1 MAVSSIFAVI
11 KQKKITKLLFIM
23 KKYFLLIVMSFA
35 ALGVMAQTTLVA
47 TLTHAGV
54 TTEYY
59 GENAFVK
66 AVEASVDGDLITLSE
81 GLFKGTTINKSLN
94 IRGNG
99 VGSTQITSDVIL
111 DKSADEDEA
120 NHWLNIEG
128 ITFNAYILIQ
138 RPISKEELYV
148 VKDLCMTRC
157 DIKNF
162 SFVEYAE
169 YYYST
174 LKNCSFINCRITE
187 SIRLSNVSEVS
198 FINCIVRSCYYQAG
212 RQVLNPKVNMLNCVF
227 IADMSPASVTYLNA
241 KNSVLLIYVNN
252 YRYYSFPTT
261 VGFQN
266 CVISGYI
273 DHPSAVDSFFNNG
286 IPHDKTIWMPMEE
299 VFATLTEY
307 SKYDATN
314 DYQLKEIAS
323 EGVDGTLLGIYNGEV
338 PYTSTVTYPHFTTF
352 NVAEKA
358 VDGKLSVEVATE

>member
-1 MAVSSIFAVI
+1 
-11 KQKKITKLLFIM
+11 M
-23 KKYFLLIVMSFA
+23 KRYYLLIVMSFA

-59 GENAFVK
+59 GEKAFVT

-81 GLFKGTTINKSLN
+81 GLFTGPTINKSLN

-99 VGSTQITSDVIL
+99 VGSTVITSKVIL
-111 DKSADEDEA
+111 DKSTDEDEA

-128 ITFNAYILIQ
+128 ITFNADIKIKV
-138 RPISKEELYV
+138 PSNKEELYV
-148 VKDLCMTRC
+148 VKDLCMKKC

-162 SFVEYAE
+162 VFEGYYYNGD

-174 LKNCSFINCRITE
+174 LKNCSFINCRITDG
-187 SIRLSNVSEVS
+187 IGLHNVDEVS
-198 FINCIVRSCYYQAG
+198 FINSIVKGYNYQASKYG
-212 RQVLNPKVNMLNCVF
+212 EQETNPKVNMLNCV
-227 IADMSPASVTYLNA
+227 IITNTAPDRVTYLNA
-241 KNSVLLIYVNN
+241 KNSVLLINVNN
-252 YRYYSFPTT
+252 YRAYSFSPT
-261 VGFQN
+261 VSFQN

-273 DHPSAVDSFFNNG
+273 DSPSAVNSFFNNG
-286 IPHDKTIWMPMEE
+286 IEHDKTIWMPMAD
-299 VFATLTEY
+299 VFATLTDY
-307 SKYDATN
+307 SNYDATN
-314 DYQLKEIAS
+314 DYQLNEITS
-323 EGVDGTLLGIYNGEV
+323 EDVDGTLLGIYNGEV

>member
-1 MAVSSIFAVI
+1 
-11 KQKKITKLLFIM
+11 M
-23 KKYFLLIVMSFA
+23 KKYYLLIVMSFA

-59 GENAFVK
+59 GEKAFVT

-81 GLFKGTTINKSLN
+81 GLFTGPTINKSLN

-99 VGSTQITSDVIL
+99 IGSTVRTSKVTL
-111 DKSADEDEA
+111 DKSTDEDEA

-128 ITFNAYILIQ
+128 ITFNADIRIKGPGS
-138 RPISKEELYV
+138 REPYV
-148 VKDLCMTRC
+148 VKDLCMKKC

-162 SFVEYAE
+162 AFEEYYSNG

-174 LKNCSFINCRITE
+174 LKNCSFINCRITDG
-187 SIRLSNVSEVS
+187 IGLHNVEEVS
-198 FINCIVRSCYYQAG
+198 FINSIVKGYYFKNSSYGGQET
-212 RQVLNPKVNMLNCVF
+212 NPKVNMLNCV
-227 IADMSPASVTYLNA
+227 IITDNSPANVTYLNA
-241 KNSVLLIYVNN
+241 KNSVLLINVNN
-252 YRYYSFPTT
+252 YRAYSFSPT
-261 VGFQN
+261 VSFQN

-273 DHPSAVDSFFNNG
+273 DSPSAVDSFFLNG
-286 IPHDKTIWMPMEE
+286 IPHDKTIWMPMED

-307 SKYDATN
+307 HLYDATN
-314 DYQLKEIAS
+314 DYQLKEITS
-323 EGVDGTLLGIYNGEV
+323 EEVDGNLLGIYNGEV

>member
-1 MAVSSIFAVI
+1 
-11 KQKKITKLLFIM
+11 M
-23 KKYFLLIVMSFA
+23 KKYYLLIVMSFA
-35 ALGVMAQTTLVA
+35 ALGVMAQTSLVA

-59 GENAFVK
+59 GEKAFVT

-81 GLFKGTTINKSLN
+81 GLFTGPTINKSLN

-99 VGSTQITSDVIL
+99 VGSTVITSNVTL

-128 ITFNAYILIQ
+128 ITFNADIRIKGPGS
-138 RPISKEELYV
+138 REPYV
-148 VKDLCMTRC
+148 VKDLCMKKC

-162 SFVEYAE
+162 AFEEFYSNG

-174 LKNCSFINCRITE
+174 LKNCSFINCRITNE
-187 SIRLSNVSEVS
+187 IALYNVCEVS
-198 FINCIVRSCYYQAG
+198 FINSIVKGYNYQASKYG
-212 RQVLNPKVNMLNCVF
+212 EQETNPKVNMLNCV
-227 IADMSPASVTYLNA
+227 IITNTAPDRVSYLNA
-241 KNSVLLIYVNN
+241 KNSVLLINVNN
-252 YRYYSFPTT
+252 YRAYSFSPT
-261 VGFQN
+261 VSFQN

-273 DHPSAVDSFFNNG
+273 DSPTAVDSFFLNG
-286 IPHDKTIWMPMEE
+286 IPHDKTIWMPMGE

-307 SKYDATN
+307 RLYDATN
-314 DYQLKEIAS
+314 DYQLKEITS
-323 EGVDGTLLGIYNGEV
+323 EEVDGNLLGIYNGEV

>member
-1 MAVSSIFAVI
+1 
-11 KQKKITKLLFIM
+11 M
-23 KKYFLLIVMSFA
+23 KKYYLLIVMSFA
-35 ALGVMAQTTLVA
+35 ALGVMAQTSLVA

-59 GENAFVK
+59 GEKAFVT

-111 DKSADEDEA
+111 DKSADENEE

-128 ITFNAYILIQ
+128 ITFNADIRIKGPGS
-138 RPISKEELYV
+138 REPYV
-148 VKDLCMTRC
+148 VKDLCMKKC

-162 SFVEYAE
+162 GFEEYYSNG

-174 LKNCSFINCRITE
+174 LKNCSFINCRITDG
-187 SIRLSNVSEVS
+187 IGLHNVEEVS
-198 FINCIVRSCYYQAG
+198 FINSIVKGYYFSNSSYGGQET
-212 RQVLNPKVNMLNCVF
+212 NPKVNMLNCV
-227 IADMSPASVTYLNA
+227 IITDKSPASVTYLNA
-241 KNSVLLIYVNN
+241 KNSVLLISVNN
-252 YRYYSFPTT
+252 YRAYSFSPT
-261 VGFQN
+261 VSFQN

-273 DHPSAVDSFFNNG
+273 DSPDAVKSFFLNG

-307 SKYDATN
+307 RLYDATN
-314 DYQLKEIAS
+314 DYQLKKITS
-323 EGVDGTLLGIYNGEV
+323 EEVDGNLLGIYNGEV

>member
-1 MAVSSIFAVI
+1 
-11 KQKKITKLLFIM
+11 M
-23 KKYFLLIVMSFA
+23 KKYYLLIVMSFA
-35 ALGVMAQTTLVA
+35 ALGVMAQTSLVA

-59 GENAFVK
+59 GEKAFVT

-81 GLFKGTTINKSLN
+81 GLFTGPTINKSLN

-99 VGSTQITSDVIL
+99 VGSTVITSNVTL

-128 ITFNAYILIQ
+128 ITFNADIRIKG
-138 RPISKEELYV
+138 PGSTEPYV
-148 VKDLCMTRC
+148 VKDLCMKKC

-162 SFVEYAE
+162 VFEEYYSDG

-174 LKNCSFINCRITE
+174 LKNCSFINCRITDG
-187 SIRLSNVSEVS
+187 IGLHNVEEVS
-198 FINCIVRSCYYQAG
+198 FINSIVKGYYFSNSSYGGQET
-212 RQVLNPKVNMLNCVF
+212 NPKVNMLNCV
-227 IADMSPASVTYLNA
+227 IITDKSPASVTYLNA
-241 KNSVLLIYVNN
+241 KNSVLLISVNN
-252 YRYYSFPTT
+252 YRAYSFSPT
-261 VGFQN
+261 VSFQN

-273 DHPSAVDSFFNNG
+273 DSPSAVDSFFLNG

-299 VFATLTEY
+299 VFATLTDY
-307 SKYDATN
+307 RFYDATN
-314 DYQLKEIAS
+314 DYQLKEITS
-323 EGVDGTLLGIYNGEV
+323 EEVDGNLLGIYNGEV

>member
-1 MAVSSIFAVI
+1 
-11 KQKKITKLLFIM
+11 M
-23 KKYFLLIVMSFA
+23 KKYYLLIVMSFA

-59 GENAFVK
+59 GEKAFVT

-81 GLFKGTTINKSLN
+81 GLFTGPTINKSLN

-99 VGSTQITSDVIL
+99 IGSTVITSKVTL
-111 DKSADEDEA
+111 DKSTDEDEA

-128 ITFNAYILIQ
+128 ITFNADIRIQ
-138 RPISKEELYV
+138 KPSSRELYV
-148 VKDLCMTRC
+148 VKDLCMKKC

-162 SFVEYAE
+162 AFEDYYSDG

-174 LKNCSFINCRITE
+174 LKNCSFINCRITDG
-187 SIRLSNVSEVS
+187 IGLHNVEEVS
-198 FINCIVRSCYYQAG
+198 FINSIVKGYYFSNSSYGGQET
-212 RQVLNPKVNMLNCVF
+212 NPKVNMLNCV
-227 IADMSPASVTYLNA
+227 IITDNSPANVTYLNA
-241 KNSVLLIYVNN
+241 KNSVLLINATD
-252 YRYYSFPTT
+252 YRTYSFPLT
-261 VGFQN
+261 VSFQN
-266 CVISGYI
+266 CVISGHI
-273 DHPSAVDSFFNNG
+273 AEQNAVQSFFING
-286 IPHDKTIWMPMEE
+286 IEHDKTIWMPMED

-307 SKYDATN
+307 HFYDATN
-314 DYQLKEIAS
+314 DYQLKEITS
-323 EGVDGTLLGIYNGEV
+323 EEVDGTLLGIYNGNV

>member
-1 MAVSSIFAVI
+1 
-11 KQKKITKLLFIM
+11 M
-23 KKYFLLIVMSFA
+23 KKYYLLIVMSFA
-35 ALGVMAQTTLVA
+35 ALGVMAQTSLVA

-59 GENAFVK
+59 GEKAFVT

-111 DKSADEDEA
+111 DKSADENEE

-128 ITFNAYILIQ
+128 ITFNADIRIKGPGS
-138 RPISKEELYV
+138 REPYV
-148 VKDLCMTRC
+148 VKDLCMKKC

-162 SFVEYAE
+162 GFEEYYSNG

-174 LKNCSFINCRITE
+174 LKNCSFINCRITDG
-187 SIRLSNVSEVS
+187 IGLHNVEEVS
-198 FINCIVRSCYYQAG
+198 FINSIVKGYYFSNSSYGGQET
-212 RQVLNPKVNMLNCVF
+212 NPKVNMLNCV
-227 IADMSPASVTYLNA
+227 IITDKSPASVTYLNA
-241 KNSVLLIYVNN
+241 KNSVLLISVNN
-252 YRYYSFPTT
+252 YRAYSFSPT
-261 VGFQN
+261 VSFQN

-273 DHPSAVDSFFNNG
+273 DSPDAVKSFFLNG

-307 SKYDATN
+307 KNYDATN
-314 DYQLKEIAS
+314 DYQLKEITS
-323 EGVDGTLLGIYNGEV
+323 EEVDGNLLGIYNGEV

>member
-1 MAVSSIFAVI
+1 
-11 KQKKITKLLFIM
+11 M
-23 KKYFLLIVMSFA
+23 KKFYLLIVMSFA
-35 ALGVMAQTTLVA
+35 ALGIMAQTTLVA

-59 GENAFVK
+59 GENAFVN

-111 DKSADEDEA
+111 DKSADENEE

-128 ITFNAYILIQ
+128 ITFNADIKV
-138 RPISKEELYV
+138 KEPSSYGEPYV
-148 VKDLCMTRC
+148 VKNLCMKRC
-157 DIKNF
+157 DINKFAFIDAN
-162 SFVEYAE
+162 YH
-169 YYYST
+169 ST
-174 LKNCSFINCRITE
+174 LKNCSFINCRITNE
-187 SIRLSNVSEVS
+187 IALYNVCEVS
-198 FINCIVRSCYYQAG
+198 FINSIVKGYHYESDKFET
-212 RQVLNPKVNMLNCVF
+212 NPKVNMLNCVYITNNAPSGVRF
-227 IADMSPASVTYLNA
+227 FNA
-241 KNSVLLIYVNN
+241 KNSVILINADY
-252 YRYYSFPTT
+252 YRYYPFPTT
-261 VGFQN
+261 VSFQN

-273 DHPSAVDSFFNNG
+273 NSNSGSVNDLFLNG
-286 IPHDKTIWMPMEE
+286 IEHDKTIWMPMED

-307 SKYDATN
+307 KNYDATN
-314 DYQLKEIAS
+314 DYQLKEITS
-323 EGVDGTLLGIYNGEV
+323 EEVDGTKLGIYNGEV

>member
-1 MAVSSIFAVI
+1 
-11 KQKKITKLLFIM
+11 M
-23 KKYFLLIVMSFA
+23 KKYYLLIVMIFA
-35 ALGVMAQTTLVA
+35 ALGVMAQTTIVA

-59 GENAFVK
+59 GENAFVD
-66 AVEASVDGDLITLSE
+66 AVKASVDGDLITLSE

-111 DKSADEDEA
+111 DKSADENEE

-128 ITFNAYILIQ
+128 ITFNADIRIKGPGS
-138 RPISKEELYV
+138 REPYV
-148 VKDLCMTRC
+148 VKDLCMKKC

-162 SFVEYAE
+162 GFEEYYSNG

-174 LKNCSFINCRITE
+174 LKNCSFINCHITNDIK
-187 SIRLSNVSEVS
+187 IRNVCEVS
-198 FINCIVRSCYYQAG
+198 FINSIVRGYSCSAG
-212 RQVLNPKVNMLNCVF
+212 EQELNPKVNMLNCV
-227 IADMSPASVTYLNA
+227 IITNRAPDGVTYLNA
-241 KNSVLLIYVNN
+241 KNSVLLISVNN
-252 YRYYSFPTT
+252 YRAYSFSPT
-261 VGFQN
+261 VSFQN

-273 DHPSAVDSFFNNG
+273 DSPDAVKSFFLNG

-307 SKYDATN
+307 RLYDATN
-314 DYQLKEIAS
+314 DYQLKKITS
-323 EGVDGTLLGIYNGEV
+323 EEVDGNLLGIYNGEV

>member
-1 MAVSSIFAVI
+1 
-11 KQKKITKLLFIM
+11 M
-23 KKYFLLIVMSFA
+23 KKYYLLIVMSFA

-59 GENAFVK
+59 GEKAFVT

-111 DKSADEDEA
+111 DKSADENEE

-128 ITFNAYILIQ
+128 ITFNADIRIKGPGS
-138 RPISKEELYV
+138 REPYV
-148 VKDLCMTRC
+148 VKDLCMKKC

-162 SFVEYAE
+162 GFDD
-169 YYYST
+169 YYSDGYYRST
-174 LKNCSFINCRITE
+174 LKNCSFINCRITDG
-187 SIRLSNVSEVS
+187 IGLHNVEEVS
-198 FINCIVRSCYYQAG
+198 FINSIVKGYYFSNSSYGGQET
-212 RQVLNPKVNMLNCVF
+212 NPKVNMLNCV
-227 IADMSPASVTYLNA
+227 IITDKSPASVTYLNA
-241 KNSVLLIYVNN
+241 KNSVLLISVNN
-252 YRYYSFPTT
+252 YRAYSFSPT
-261 VGFQN
+261 VSFQN

-273 DHPSAVDSFFNNG
+273 DSPDAVKSFFLNG

-307 SKYDATN
+307 RLYDATN
-314 DYQLKEIAS
+314 DYQLKKITS
-323 EGVDGTLLGIYNGEV
+323 EEVDGNLLGIYNGEV

>member
-1 MAVSSIFAVI
+1 
-11 KQKKITKLLFIM
+11 M
-23 KKYFLLIVMSFA
+23 KKYYLLIVMSFA

-59 GENAFVK
+59 GEKAFVT

-81 GLFKGTTINKSLN
+81 GLFTGPTINKSLN

-111 DKSADEDEA
+111 DKSADENEE

-128 ITFNAYILIQ
+128 ITFNADIRIKGPGS
-138 RPISKEELYV
+138 REPYV
-148 VKDLCMTRC
+148 VKDLCMKKC

-162 SFVEYAE
+162 DFDD
-169 YYYST
+169 YYSDGYYRST
-174 LKNCSFINCRITE
+174 LKNCSFINCRITNDIK
-187 SIRLSNVSEVS
+187 IRNVCEVS
-198 FINCIVRSCYYQAG
+198 FINSIVRGYSCSG
-212 RQVLNPKVNMLNCVF
+212 GEQVLNPKVNMLNCV
-227 IADMSPASVTYLNA
+227 IITNTAPDGVTYLNA
-241 KNSVLLIYVNN
+241 KNSVLLINATD
-252 YRYYSFPTT
+252 YRTYSFPLT
-261 VGFQN
+261 VSFQN
-266 CVISGYI
+266 CVISGHI
-273 DHPSAVDSFFNNG
+273 AEQNAVQSFFING
-286 IPHDKTIWMPMEE
+286 IEHDKTIWMPMED

-307 SKYDATN
+307 HLYDATN
-314 DYQLKEIAS
+314 DYQLKKITS
-323 EGVDGTLLGIYNGEV
+323 EEVDGTLLGIYNGNV

>member
-1 MAVSSIFAVI
+1 
-11 KQKKITKLLFIM
+11 M
-23 KKYFLLIVMSFA
+23 KKYYLLIVMSFA

-59 GENAFVK
+59 GEKAFVT

-81 GLFKGTTINKSLN
+81 GLFTGPSINKSLN

-99 VGSTQITSDVIL
+99 VGSTVITSNVTL

-128 ITFNAYILIQ
+128 ITFNADIRIKG
-138 RPISKEELYV
+138 PGSTEPYV
-148 VKDLCMTRC
+148 VKDLCMKKC

-162 SFVEYAE
+162 VFEEYYSNG

-174 LKNCSFINCRITE
+174 LKNCSFINCRITDG
-187 SIRLSNVSEVS
+187 IGLHNVEEVS
-198 FINCIVRSCYYQAG
+198 FINSIVKGYYFKNSSYGGQET
-212 RQVLNPKVNMLNCVF
+212 NPKVNMLNCV
-227 IADMSPASVTYLNA
+227 IINDNSPANVTYLNA
-241 KNSVLLIYVNN
+241 KNSVLLINVNN
-252 YRYYSFPTT
+252 YRAYSFSPT
-261 VGFQN
+261 VSFQN

-273 DHPSAVDSFFNNG
+273 DSPDAVKSFFLNG

-307 SKYDATN
+307 RLYDATN
-314 DYQLKEIAS
+314 DYQLKEITS
-323 EGVDGTLLGIYNGEV
+323 EEVDGTLLGIYNGNV

>member
-1 MAVSSIFAVI
+1 
-11 KQKKITKLLFIM
+11 M
-23 KKYFLLIVMSFA
+23 KKYYLLIVMSFA
-35 ALGVMAQTTLVA
+35 ALGVMAQTTIVA

-59 GENAFVK
+59 GEKAFVT

-81 GLFKGTTINKSLN
+81 GLFTGPTINKSLN

-99 VGSTQITSDVIL
+99 IGSTVITSKVTL
-111 DKSADEDEA
+111 DKSTDEDEA

-128 ITFNAYILIQ
+128 ITFNADIRIQ
-138 RPISKEELYV
+138 KPSSRELYV

-162 SFVEYAE
+162 DFDD
-169 YYYST
+169 YYSDGYYRST
-174 LKNCSFINCRITE
+174 LKNCSFINCRITDG
-187 SIRLSNVSEVS
+187 IGLHNVEEVS
-198 FINCIVRSCYYQAG
+198 FINSIVKGYSCSG
-212 RQVLNPKVNMLNCVF
+212 GEQVLNPKVNMLNCV
-227 IADMSPASVTYLNA
+227 IITNTAPDRVTYLNA
-241 KNSVLLIYVNN
+241 KNSVLLISVNN
-252 YRYYSFPTT
+252 YRAYSFSPT
-261 VGFQN
+261 VSFQN

-273 DHPSAVDSFFNNG
+273 DSPDAVKSFFLNG

-307 SKYDATN
+307 RLYDATN
-314 DYQLKEIAS
+314 DYQLKKITS
-323 EGVDGTLLGIYNGEV
+323 EEVDGNLLGIYNGEV

>member
-1 MAVSSIFAVI
+1 
-11 KQKKITKLLFIM
+11 M
-23 KKYFLLIVMSFA
+23 KKYYLLIVMSFA
-35 ALGVMAQTTLVA
+35 ALGVMAQTSLVA

-59 GENAFVK
+59 GEKAFVT

-111 DKSADEDEA
+111 DKSADENEE

-128 ITFNAYILIQ
+128 ITFNADIRIKGPGS
-138 RPISKEELYV
+138 REPYV
-148 VKDLCMTRC
+148 VKDLCMKKC

-162 SFVEYAE
+162 GFEEYYSNG

-174 LKNCSFINCRITE
+174 LKNCSFINCRITDG
-187 SIRLSNVSEVS
+187 IGLHNVEEVS
-198 FINCIVRSCYYQAG
+198 FINSIVKGYYFSNSSYGGQET
-212 RQVLNPKVNMLNCVF
+212 NPKVNMLNCV
-227 IADMSPASVTYLNA
+227 IITDKSPASVTYLNA
-241 KNSVLLIYVNN
+241 KNSVLLISVNN
-252 YRYYSFPTT
+252 YRAYSFSPT
-261 VGFQN
+261 VSFQN

-273 DHPSAVDSFFNNG
+273 DSESAVESFFLNG

-307 SKYDATN
+307 RLYDATN
-314 DYQLKEIAS
+314 DYQLKEITS
-323 EGVDGTLLGIYNGEV
+323 EEVDGNLLGIYNGEV

>member
-1 MAVSSIFAVI
+1 
-11 KQKKITKLLFIM
+11 M
-23 KKYFLLIVMSFA
+23 KRYYLLIVMSFA

-59 GENAFVK
+59 GEKAFVT

-81 GLFKGTTINKSLN
+81 GLFTGSTINKSLN

-99 VGSTQITSDVIL
+99 VGSTVITSNVTL

-128 ITFNAYILIQ
+128 ITFNADIKIKV
-138 RPISKEELYV
+138 PSNKEELYV
-148 VKDLCMTRC
+148 VKDLCMKKC

-162 SFVEYAE
+162 GFESYYYNGD

-174 LKNCSFINCRITE
+174 LKNCSFINCRITND
-187 SIRLSNVSEVS
+187 IQMRNVCEVS
-198 FINCIVRSCYYQAG
+198 FINSIVKGYNYQASKYG
-212 RQVLNPKVNMLNCVF
+212 EQETNPKVNMLNCV
-227 IADMSPASVTYLNA
+227 IITNTAPDRVTYLNA
-241 KNSVLLIYVNN
+241 KNSVLLISVNN
-252 YRYYSFPTT
+252 YRAYSFSPT
-261 VGFQN
+261 VSFQN

-273 DHPSAVDSFFNNG
+273 DSPSAVDSFFLNG

-299 VFATLTEY
+299 VFATLTDY
-307 SKYDATN
+307 RSYDATN
-314 DYQLKEIAS
+314 DYQLKEITS
-323 EGVDGTLLGIYNGEV
+323 EEVDGNLLGIYNGEV